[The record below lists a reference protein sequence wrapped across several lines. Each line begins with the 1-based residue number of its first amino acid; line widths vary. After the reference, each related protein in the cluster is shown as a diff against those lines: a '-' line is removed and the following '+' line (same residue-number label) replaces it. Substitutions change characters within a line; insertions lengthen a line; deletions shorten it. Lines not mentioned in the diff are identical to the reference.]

1 MVKIAPSILASD
13 FANLASEIKKVER
26 HANLLHIDVM
36 DGRFVPNITIGPAVV
51 ESIRKASKLFF
62 DVHLMIENPEK
73 HVESFAKAGADSI
86 SVHIEAKGSIKKAI
100 QLIKSAGKKAA
111 IVINPDT
118 KVRKIEKYL
127 SYIDMVLV
135 MSVYPGFGGQ
145 KFIEGSIQKIEEL
158 AKLRKEKSLSF
169 EIEVDGGINAET
181 AKLAKNAGA
190 DILVAGSYIYNSKN
204 IAAAIKQLK
213 Q

>member
-1 MVKIAPSILASD
+1 
-13 FANLASEIKKVER
+13 
-26 HANLLHIDVM
+26 
-36 DGRFVPNITIGPAVV
+36 
-51 ESIRKASKLFF
+51 
-62 DVHLMIENPEK
+62 MIENPEK